1 MRLKYNVW
9 RMLKFTDVKR
19 CVMSERN
26 YAATQEPSVADRI
39 SGAVWGQFV
48 GDAFCL
54 GSHWI
59 YDLKELEERF
69 PGGPRGFDEPAAG
82 HYHAG
87 KRPGD
92 LTHYGDG
99 ALLLLRS
106 LHERTR
112 FDASDFGS
120 RFVSLIESP
129 GYSGYRDHAAK
140 GTVANYRAF
149 RELHP
154 EKAYGYQAGADDDQ
168 PASITRLAPLVARY
182 FRDSGLADI
191 VERATKVC
199 QNNERA
205 IAYNLTHAM
214 ILQMLFNGST
224 LIGAVR
230 QAAEQA
236 PQLGSEGVVLAGLIA
251 TAIADRDLSVREA
264 TLKSGQSCPLA
275 GSFPA
280 ALQCAFHFE
289 DNFGEALRATAAA
302 GGDNAARGAMI
313 GSWLGALHGVQALP
327 AGWRESLSAREEIES
342 SVEWLVRMA
351 DG

>member
-1 MRLKYNVW
+1 MSDQD
-9 RMLKFTDVKR
+9 FT
-19 CVMSERN
+19 
-26 YAATQEPSVADRI
+26 ATQNISVADRI

-59 YDLKELEERF
+59 YDLDELEGRF
-69 PGGPRGFDEPAAG
+69 PGGPRGFDEPAVG

-87 KRPGD
+87 KLPGD

-106 LHERTR
+106 LQERGR

-129 GYSGYRDHAAK
+129 GYTGYRDHAAR
-140 GTVANYRAF
+140 GTVANYLAY

-154 EKAYGYQAGADDDQ
+154 DDAYGYQDGADDDQ

-182 FRDSGLADI
+182 FRDSDLAGI
-191 VERATKVC
+191 VERATRVC

-205 IAYNLTHAM
+205 VAYNLTHAM
-214 ILQMLFNGST
+214 ILQKLFNGST
-224 LIGAVR
+224 LDDAVSH
-230 QAAEQA
+230 AAEQA
-236 PQLGSEGVVLAGLIA
+236 PKLGAEGVTLAGKIA
-251 TAIADRDLSVREA
+251 AAVGGRDLSVREV
-264 TLKSGQSCPLA
+264 TLKFGQSCPLA
-275 GSFPA
+275 KSFPA
-280 ALQCAFHFE
+280 ALQCALHHA
-289 DNFGEALRATAAA
+289 DDFGEALRATAAV

-313 GSWLGALHGVQALP
+313 GSWLGAFHGIQALP
-327 AGWRESLSAREEIES
+327 AGWCESLSARKEIES
-342 SVEWLVRMA
+342 GVEWLVGMA
-351 DG
+351 N

>member
-1 MRLKYNVW
+1 
-9 RMLKFTDVKR
+9 
-19 CVMSERN
+19 MSERD
-26 YAATQEPSVADRI
+26 YAATQKPSVADRI
-39 SGAVWGQFV
+39 KGAVWGQFV

-59 YDLKELEERF
+59 YDLGELAGRF
-69 PGGPRGFDEPAAG
+69 PGGPRGFEEPAAG

-106 LHERTR
+106 LQERGR
-112 FDASDFGS
+112 FDATDFGS

-129 GYSGYRDHAAK
+129 GYTGYRDHAAK
-140 GTVANYRAF
+140 GTVANYRAYH
-149 RELHP
+149 ELHP
-154 EKAYGYQAGADDDQ
+154 DKAYAYQDGADDDQ

-182 FRDSGLADI
+182 FRDPDLAGI
-191 VERATKVC
+191 VGRATRVC

-205 IAYNLTHAM
+205 VAYNLTHAM

-224 LIGAVR
+224 LDDAVKH
-230 QAAEQA
+230 AAEQA
-236 PQLGSEGVVLAGLIA
+236 PQLGTEGVILAGQIA
-251 TAIADRDLSVREA
+251 ASVAGRNQSVREA
-264 TLKSGQSCPLA
+264 TLKFGQSCPLA

-280 ALQCAFHFE
+280 ALQCALHYE
-289 DNFGEALRATAAA
+289 GDFGEALRATAAV

-313 GSWLGALHGVQALP
+313 GSWLGACRGIQALP
-327 AGWRESLSAREEIES
+327 PGWCESLIAREEIES
-342 SVEWLVRMA
+342 GVEWLVRMA
-351 DG
+351 EK

>member
-1 MRLKYNVW
+1 
-9 RMLKFTDVKR
+9 
-19 CVMSERN
+19 MSERD
-26 YAATQEPSVADRI
+26 YAATQKQSIRDRI

-59 YDLKELEERF
+59 YDLGELEQRF
-69 PGGPRGFDEPAAG
+69 PGGPRGFEEPAAG

-106 LHERTR
+106 LQERAR

-129 GYSGYRDHAAK
+129 GYTGYRDHAARD
-140 GTVANYRAF
+140 TVANYRAW
-149 RELHP
+149 RDLHP
-154 EKAYGYQAGADDDQ
+154 DEAYGYQDGADDDQ

-182 FRDSGLADI
+182 FRDSDLAGI
-191 VERATKVC
+191 VERATRVC

-205 IAYNLTHAM
+205 VAYNLTHAM
-214 ILQMLFNGST
+214 ILQKLFNGST
-224 LIGAVR
+224 LDDAVR
-230 QAAEQA
+230 HSAEQA
-236 PQLGSEGVVLAGLIA
+236 AQLGAEGVMLAGQISA
-251 TAIADRDLSVREA
+251 AVAGRDLSVREA
-264 TLKSGQSCPLA
+264 TLKFGQTCPLA

-280 ALQCAFHFE
+280 ALQCALHHG
-289 DNFGEALRATAAA
+289 DDFGEALRATAAG

-313 GSWLGALHGVQALP
+313 GSWLGAVQGIQALP
-327 AGWRESLSAREEIES
+327 AGWCESLSAGEEIAS
-342 SVEWLVRMA
+342 GVEWLVRLA
-351 DG
+351 EG

>member
-1 MRLKYNVW
+1 
-9 RMLKFTDVKR
+9 
-19 CVMSERN
+19 MSEREN
-26 YAATQEPSVADRI
+26 AATQKPSIADRI

-59 YDLKELEERF
+59 YDLEELERRF
-69 PGGPRGFDEPAAG
+69 PGGPRGFEEPAAG

-87 KRPGD
+87 KQPGD

-106 LHERTR
+106 LQERSR

-129 GYSGYRDHAAK
+129 GYTGYRDHAAI
-140 GTVANYRAF
+140 GTVANYRAY

-154 EKAYGYQAGADDDQ
+154 DAAYGYQDGADDDQ

-182 FRDSGLADI
+182 SKDADLAGI
-191 VERATKVC
+191 VERATRVC
-199 QNNERA
+199 HNNERA
-205 IAYNLTHAM
+205 VAYNLAHAL
-214 ILQMLFNGST
+214 ILQKLFNGST
-224 LIGAVR
+224 LDDAVGHS
-230 QAAEQA
+230 AEHA
-236 PQLGSEGVVLAGLIA
+236 PRLGEEGVIAAGRIA
-251 TAIADRDLSVREA
+251 AAVAGRDLSVYEA
-264 TLKSGQSCPLA
+264 TLSFGQSCPLA

-280 ALQCAFHFE
+280 ALHCVLHYG
-289 DNFGEALRATAAA
+289 DDFGEALRATAAA

-313 GSWLGALHGVQALP
+313 GSWLGAMHGIQALP
-327 AGWRESLSAREEIES
+327 AGWCESLAARKEIARG
-342 SVEWLVRMA
+342 VEWLVRVA
-351 DG
+351 DDQV

>member
-1 MRLKYNVW
+1 
-9 RMLKFTDVKR
+9 
-19 CVMSERN
+19 MSEQE
-26 YAATQEPSVADRI
+26 YAAMQKPSIADRI

-59 YDLKELEERF
+59 YDLGELEERF
-69 PGGPRGFDEPAAG
+69 PGGPKGFEEPAAG

-92 LTHYGDG
+92 FTHYGDG

-106 LHERTR
+106 LLERAR
-112 FDASDFGS
+112 FDVSDFGS

-129 GYSGYRDHAAK
+129 GYTGYRDHAARD
-140 GTVANYRAF
+140 TAANYRAF

-154 EKAYGYQAGADDDQ
+154 DDAYGYQNGADDDQ

-182 FRDSGLADI
+182 FRNSDLAGI
-191 VERATKVC
+191 VERATRVC
-199 QNNERA
+199 QNNARA
-205 IAYNLTHAM
+205 VAYNQTHAS

-224 LIGAVR
+224 LDDAVR
-230 QAAEQA
+230 QAAEHAAQTGA
-236 PQLGSEGVVLAGLIA
+236 EGVLLAGQIEA
-251 TAIADRDLSVREA
+251 AVAGSNLSVTEA
-264 TLKSGQSCPLA
+264 TLKFGQSCPLA

-280 ALQCAFHFE
+280 ALHCALHNA
-289 DNFGEALRATAAA
+289 DDFGGALRATSAV

-313 GSWLGALHGVQALP
+313 GSWLGASQGVLAIP
-327 AGWRESLSAREEIES
+327 AGWRELLSARKEIES
-342 SVEWLVRMA
+342 GVEWLVRMV
-351 DG
+351 G